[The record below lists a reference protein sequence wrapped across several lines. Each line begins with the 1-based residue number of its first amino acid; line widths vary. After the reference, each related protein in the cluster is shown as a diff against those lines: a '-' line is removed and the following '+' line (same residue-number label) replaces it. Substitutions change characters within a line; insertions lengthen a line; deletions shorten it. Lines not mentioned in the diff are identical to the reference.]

1 MIDVKKVISL
11 LLVFCMLLP
20 FAGCKPAEEKE
31 YDAPALV
38 QSILSQVQFADTLT
52 DVGTSAAMYFQD
64 LPEGTTVQL
73 YIGDGYYPD
82 EVALI
87 TVTDTAHKKAAK
99 TSVDKHLEQ
108 IRNQF
113 ANYNPEELDKIDDAL
128 VWEQGKFIIVC
139 ITDAID
145 DVKTI
150 LDHADDPNFKLPNSG
165 VTSDPTT
172 EPTTQPTTAP
182 TTQPTTA
189 PTTQPTTVPPT
200 TAAPTTPPTNPPQ
213 PTVPPT
219 TPPTTVPPVT
229 QSPVVQYRPDGYP
242 AIMSQS
248 GTYSAYSGTSMIR
261 VDNSAFEVCGR
272 HEDAMTNYAALINRV
287 ADALAGT
294 TKVYSLAV
302 PTAFGVKLPDD
313 IQAKYPGYAD
323 QGQLIEFVLS
333 KMSANVI
340 PARCYDNIMSHRNEY
355 VYFHTDHHW
364 NGIGAYYAY
373 EAFCE
378 AKGIQPYTMEQREEL
393 KFGNFLGTLYQN
405 SGSDQNLLPADTIYA
420 YKPVSKNATMVYY
433 DRNGNATSWPII
445 ANVETWGSGSK
456 YSCFAAGDNPLTVFT
471 NPDVTDGSVC
481 IVVKESYG
489 NALMPYLVDHYST
502 VYEVDY
508 RHWKGDIVAYA
519 REVGA
524 DDLIFANNIM
534 MINTSYLVGVLNTI
548 IK

>member
-1 MIDVKKVISL
+1 M
-11 LLVFCMLLP
+11 MLP
-20 FAGCKPAEEKE
+20 FAGCKQEETKE

-38 QSILSQVQFADTLT
+38 QSILNQVQFADTLT
-52 DVGTSAAMYFQD
+52 SVGDGAALYFPE
-64 LPEGTTVQL
+64 LPESAKAELFLGS
-73 YIGDGYYPD
+73 GYYAD

-87 TVTDTAHKKAAK
+87 TLSDTADKKAVRI
-99 TSVDKHLEQ
+99 SVDKHLEQ

-113 ANYNPEELDKIDDAL
+113 ANYIPEELPKIDDAL
-128 VWEQGKFIIVC
+128 VWEQGEFIIVC
-139 ITDAID
+139 ICENIA

-150 LDHADDPNFKLPNSG
+150 LDHAGDPDFKLPNTG
-165 VTSDPTT
+165 VTTNPTT
-172 EPTTQPTTAP
+172 EPTTVP

-200 TAAPTTPPTNPPQ
+200 TAAPTTPPTTAPQ
-213 PTVPPT
+213 PT
-219 TPPTTVPPVT
+219 TPPTVPPVT

-242 AIMSQS
+242 AIQSQS

-261 VDNSAFEVCGR
+261 VDNSAYEVCGR
-272 HEDAMTNYAALINRV
+272 HDDVAASYAALINRV

-294 TKVYSLAV
+294 TKVYSLPI

-313 IQAKYPGYAD
+313 IQEKYPNYAN
-323 QGQLIEFVLS
+323 QGQMIEFALG
-333 KMSANVI
+333 KMSANVT
-340 PARCYDNIMSHRNEY
+340 PVRCYDNIMSHRNEY
-355 VYFHTDHHW
+355 VYFRTDHHW

-378 AKGIQPYTMEQREEL
+378 AKGVQPYTMQQREEL

-405 SGSDQNLLPADTIYA
+405 SKNDQYLLPADTVYA

-433 DRNGNATSWPII
+433 DRKGVAHNWPIV
-445 ANVETWGSGSK
+445 ANVESWGSGSK
-456 YSCFAAGDNPLTVFT
+456 YSCFAGADNPLTVFT

-502 VYEVDY
+502 IYEVDY
-508 RHWKGDIVAYA
+508 RYWKGDIVAYA

-524 DDLIFANNIM
+524 DELIFANNIM
-534 MINTSYLVGVLNTI
+534 MINTDLLVATLNTI